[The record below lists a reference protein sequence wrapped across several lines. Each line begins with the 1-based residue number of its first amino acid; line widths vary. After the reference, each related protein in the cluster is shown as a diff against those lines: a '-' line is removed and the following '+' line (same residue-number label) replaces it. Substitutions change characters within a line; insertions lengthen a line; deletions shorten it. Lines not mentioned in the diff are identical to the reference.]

1 MELLNRLFYA
11 VSLDNDLLEPGMD
24 LRELHRSVEEA
35 RRSQAH
41 MQEILRCT
49 GLSRDLDRQV
59 PKDLGGRAVLD
70 HGPHAL
76 GHCVP
81 GAVSDLDMGA
91 RLRHELL
98 YELPVRIGLFI

>member
-24 LRELHRSVEEA
+24 LRELHHSVEEA

-49 GLSRDLDRQV
+49 GLSEEQALPIWNIWSSSCRNYEHQGFLNGFH
-59 PKDLGGRAVLD
+59 LGMTLSR
-70 HGPHAL
+70 
-76 GHCVP
+76 
-81 GAVSDLDMGA
+81 
-91 RLRHELL
+91 ELL
-98 YELPVRIGLFI
+98 AMDGPEDL